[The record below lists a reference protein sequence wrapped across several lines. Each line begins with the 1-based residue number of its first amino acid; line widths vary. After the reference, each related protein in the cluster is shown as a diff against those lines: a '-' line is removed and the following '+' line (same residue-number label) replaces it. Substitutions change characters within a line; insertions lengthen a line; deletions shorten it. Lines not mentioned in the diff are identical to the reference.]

1 MKILHLISYF
11 NDQLNYQENFLTKY
25 QAQQGHT
32 VQILTSD
39 RYYPFQ
45 DYQKIYYP
53 ILGERI
59 ISKRKYMINGVQV
72 IRKNLFRNKK
82 VFSMFIF

>member
-11 NDQLNYQENFLTKY
+11 NDQQLSRKFLTKY

-45 DYQKIYYP
+45 NYQKIYY
-53 ILGERI
+53 L
-59 ISKRKYMINGVQV
+59 Y
-72 IRKNLFRNKK
+72 
-82 VFSMFIF
+82 